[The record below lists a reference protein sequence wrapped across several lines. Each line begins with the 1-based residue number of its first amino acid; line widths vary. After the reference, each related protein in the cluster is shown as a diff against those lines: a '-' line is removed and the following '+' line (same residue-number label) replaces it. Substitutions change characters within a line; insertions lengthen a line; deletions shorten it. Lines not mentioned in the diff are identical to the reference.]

1 MKRAALAAICA
12 AMLITG
18 SSLAAEAPARVSVDN
33 TLASGFPT
41 LQSSVL
47 VTDQVGLPITGLK
60 QSDFS
65 VVEDGKSAPVT
76 SVRTVTDVP
85 SDLTAVMVL
94 DTSGSMAGE
103 PLQDA
108 IDAVNMFVDQL
119 APDAQAGGVSLGGSC
134 SVNPG
139 PGLSAEKAATKDFFA
154 ASSAGGDTP
163 LYDATLTAIQESLS
177 APQGRRMV
185 IVLTDG
191 EDTCSKISMDTLVSA
206 AVRNAVP
213 LTFIGLGPDVRP
225 DILQNLAGLTG
236 GQYFA
241 AEDSGKLAD
250 IYNGLNER
258 LRTRYALQFQSGQ
271 FADRKE
277 HTFSVRVNVGGVE
290 AAGDARYTPPPIA
303 SRPQLSL
310 TAGQKISGPATFEV
324 TNQSPV
330 QLSKADIYLDDTL
343 LETVS
348 GPSLSYTL
356 DPTGL
361 SSGSHVVR
369 AHVWDTT
376 GAESDA
382 SVPIE
387 LADTGVFGRIPFWV
401 VLGLVLLLPLL
412 ALVGIFALNGRR
424 RGLRCAT
431 CRRPLETGWSA
442 CPYCSRPEP
451 APATAA
457 GLAAPPQ
464 VAYDSRSFEQTPSS
478 NGQPGEVALSSR
490 PNGAGETRVGPNEIA
505 RPRGGAAATQ
515 VLGVSDPLGA
525 WLVMSG
531 GDHAGTRFRL
541 GTDVTTIGREGDND
555 VVLDEDAVGRRHAQI
570 RRGSDG
576 YQLTDL
582 DSRNGTRVNGKS
594 ITRQLLR
601 QGDIIEIG
609 SMRLAFVTVAGDAP
623 LRG

>member
-1 MKRAALAAICA
+1 
-12 AMLITG
+12 MLSTG
-18 SSLAAEAPARVSVDN
+18 PSLAAEAPAQVSVDK
-33 TLASGFPT
+33 TDASGFPT
-41 LQSSVL
+41 LQTSVL
-47 VTDQVGLPITGLK
+47 VTDPLGLPITGLK
-60 QSDFS
+60 QADFS
-65 VVEDGKSAPVT
+65 VVEDGKGEPVT

-85 SDLTAVMVL
+85 SELTAVMVL
-94 DTSGSMAGE
+94 DTSGSMDGE

-108 IDAVNMFVDQL
+108 INAVNTFVDQL
-119 APDAQAGGVSLGGSC
+119 APDAQAGGVSLGGNC
-134 SVNPG
+134 SVDPG
-139 PGLSAEKAATKDFFA
+139 PGLSTEKAATKDFFA
-154 ASSAGGDTP
+154 ASQAGGDTP
-163 LYDATLTAIQESLS
+163 LYDATLTAVQESLA

-206 AVRNAVP
+206 AVRNSVP

-225 DILQNLAGLTG
+225 DILQNLASLTG

-241 AEDSGKLAD
+241 AEDSNKLAD
-250 IYNGLNER
+250 IYNSLNER
-258 LRTRYALQFQSGQ
+258 LRTRYAVQFRSGQ

-277 HTFSVRVNVGGVE
+277 HTFSVRANVGGVE
-290 AAGDARYTPPPIA
+290 AAGDARYTTPAIA

-310 TAGQKISGPATFEV
+310 TAGQKISSPATFEI

-330 QLSKADIYLDDTL
+330 QLAKADIYLDDTL

-348 GPSLSYTL
+348 SPTLSYTL

-361 SSGSHVVR
+361 SGGNHVVR
-369 AHVWDTT
+369 AHVWDST

-382 SVPIE
+382 SVTVE
-387 LADTGVFGRIPFWV
+387 LVDTGVFGRIPFWV

-431 CRRPLETGWSA
+431 CRRPLEAGWSV

-451 APATAA
+451 ASATVS
-457 GLAAPPQ
+457 GPVAAPGP
-464 VAYDSRSFEQTPSS
+464 VIIEPRLYDEMRST
-478 NGQPGEVALSSR
+478 NGHAGEIALSSQ
-490 PNGAGETRVGPNEIA
+490 PNAAGETRVSPYEIP
-505 RPRGGAAATQ
+505 RPRGSAAATQ
-515 VLGVSDPLGA
+515 LLGVSDPAGA
-525 WLVMSG
+525 WLVISG
-531 GDHAGTRFRL
+531 GAQSGTRFRL
-541 GTDVTTIGREGDND
+541 GTEVTTIGREGDND
-555 VVLDEDAVGRRHAQI
+555 VMLDDDAVGRRHAQI

-609 SMRLAFVTVAGDAP
+609 STRLAFVTVGGDTP
-623 LRG
+623 VRG